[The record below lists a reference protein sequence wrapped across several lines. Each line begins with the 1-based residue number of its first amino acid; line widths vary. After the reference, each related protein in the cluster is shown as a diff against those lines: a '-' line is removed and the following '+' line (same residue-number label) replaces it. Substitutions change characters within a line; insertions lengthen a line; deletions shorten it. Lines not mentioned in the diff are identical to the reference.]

1 MLTGVGRMQTG
12 MNRNEQITLAA
23 AWLVL
28 AAFLAITLIG
38 HATGW
43 LPRGL
48 VDCATAWLAVGTPVI
63 AWTTWR
69 AV

>member
-1 MLTGVGRMQTG
+1 M
-12 MNRNEQITLAA
+12 AA
-23 AWLVL
+23 AWLIL
-28 AAFLAITLIG
+28 AAFLAITIIG

-43 LPRGL
+43 LPRSL

-69 AV
+69 SI

>member
-1 MLTGVGRMQTG
+1 MRIG
-12 MNRNEQITLAA
+12 MDRNDRLVLVA

-28 AAFLAITLIG
+28 AAFAVIAVAG
-38 HATGW
+38 HVTGR

-69 AV
+69 SI

>member
-1 MLTGVGRMQTG
+1 MRVGMD
-12 MNRNEQITLAA
+12 RNDRLVLVA

-28 AAFLAITLIG
+28 AAFAVIAVAG
-38 HATGW
+38 HVTGR
-43 LPRGL
+43 LPQGL

>member
-1 MLTGVGRMQTG
+1 MG
-12 MNRNEQITLAA
+12 MDRNDRLVLVA

-28 AAFLAITLIG
+28 AAFAVIAVAG
-38 HATGW
+38 HVTGR
-43 LPRGL
+43 LPHDL

>member
-1 MLTGVGRMQTG
+1 

-28 AAFLAITLIG
+28 AAFAVIAVAG
-38 HATGW
+38 HVTGR
-43 LPRGL
+43 PPQGL

-69 AV
+69 SV

>member
-38 HATGW
+38 HVTGR

-48 VDCATAWLAVGTPVI
+48 VDCATTWLAVGTPVI

>member
-1 MLTGVGRMQTG
+1 MG
-12 MNRNEQITLAA
+12 MDRNDRLVLVA

-28 AAFLAITLIG
+28 AAFAVIAVAG
-38 HATGW
+38 HVTW
-43 LPRGL
+43 RLPQGL

>member
-28 AAFLAITLIG
+28 AAFAVIAVIG
-38 HATGW
+38 HVTGR
-43 LPRGL
+43 LPHGL

>member
-1 MLTGVGRMQTG
+1 MG
-12 MNRNEQITLAA
+12 MDRNDRLVLVA

-28 AAFLAITLIG
+28 AAFAVIAVAG
-38 HATGW
+38 HVTGR
-43 LPRGL
+43 LPGGL